1 MTASIPSSTNP
12 KYNSVK
18 NQQQIVTSIATA
30 TATTSRH
37 PTITS
42 EPKGPGEDFLKW
54 CKLSLRNLN
63 AGVNSDEILQM
74 LLSFPVDNSCSEI
87 IQDIIYA
94 NSTSMDGRRFA
105 SDFITRR
112 KADIDGKKL
121 NVILPKSS
129 VIAAPEFK
137 VVTKKHKKKYQQ

>member
-1 MTASIPSSTNP
+1 MTASIPSSTSL
-12 KYNSVK
+12 KYNSTK
-18 NQQQIVTSIATA
+18 NQQQTA
-30 TATTSRH
+30 TASRH

-42 EPKGPGEDFLKW
+42 EPKGPSEDFLKW

-105 SDFITRR
+105 SDFVTRR
-112 KADIDGKKL
+112 KADMDGKKL
-121 NVILPKSS
+121 NIVLPKSS